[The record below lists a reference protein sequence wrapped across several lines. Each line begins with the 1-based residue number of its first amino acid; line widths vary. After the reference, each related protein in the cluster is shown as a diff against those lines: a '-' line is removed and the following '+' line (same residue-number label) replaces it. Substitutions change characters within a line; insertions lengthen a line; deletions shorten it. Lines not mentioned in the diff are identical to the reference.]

1 MPAVNDERRFEV
13 LWSAIGQVTDQKRI
27 AAMREQLA
35 TRTRDSRRT
44 ATAAAVSSVAR
55 VLTTRGPAGKSEG
68 KEGKEGEE
76 TSAGKDARD
85 GATTAAATAA
95 PRRQFLVPKQ
105 AKSTPAQEREL
116 RLAALAAGAHDRGD
130 DSSGPKAVP
139 MPTWGVPARPP
150 RSKSP
155 RGRDTSPRD
164 PPPRPA
170 ETLFEPVDR
179 SARSR
184 FPLEAEA
191 SKAPP
196 ASGKFATMVHILNRM
211 GGVQDDGLPHT
222 GHTSMLEAQRAGAG
236 PRTAQ
241 PYYDPAAP
249 YTPMQLQADMGGAGS
264 GVGSIPMYPYGMP
277 VGYGGDGSGSYLGMP
292 GPYSLAPMPTGM
304 HMGGGGYPMMG
315 LPMGYSPAPYG
326 APYMVPQ

>member
-1 MPAVNDERRFEV
+1 MSHM
-13 LWSAIGQVTDQKRI
+13 L
-27 AAMREQLA
+27 
-35 TRTRDSRRT
+35 
-44 ATAAAVSSVAR
+44 
-55 VLTTRGPAGKSEG
+55 
-68 KEGKEGEE
+68 
-76 TSAGKDARD
+76 
-85 GATTAAATAA
+85 
-95 PRRQFLVPKQ
+95 
-105 AKSTPAQEREL
+105 L
-116 RLAALAAGAHDRGD
+116 R
-130 DSSGPKAVP
+130 S
-139 MPTWGVPARPP
+139 
-150 RSKSP
+150 
-155 RGRDTSPRD
+155 
-164 PPPRPA
+164 
-170 ETLFEPVDR
+170 LFSCKP
-179 SARSR
+179 S
-184 FPLEAEA
+184 
-191 SKAPP
+191 
-196 ASGKFATMVHILNRM
+196 ASGSAVLSSPLTLLFLASMRDQVHILNRM

-249 YTPMQLQADMGGAGS
+249 YTTMQLQADMGGAGS